1 MALMIVAFIIVGLV
15 AAGLGIGLVATAKA
29 PLGYQD
35 ESGFHYGYEQE
46 PVVETVPC
54 RMPQPKLA

>member
-1 MALMIVAFIIVGLV
+1 MIVVFVMFGLV
-15 AAGLGIGLVATAKA
+15 AAGLGIGLMATAKA

-35 ESGFHYGYEQE
+35 ESGFHYGYKQNAPVEQI
-46 PVVETVPC
+46 PY

>member
-1 MALMIVAFIIVGLV
+1 MIVAFIIFGLV

-35 ESGFHYGYEQE
+35 ESGFHYGYTQDAPVEQI
-46 PVVETVPC
+46 PC

>member
-1 MALMIVAFIIVGLV
+1 MFGLV

-35 ESGFHYGYEQE
+35 ESGFHYGYTQDAPVEQI
-46 PVVETVPC
+46 PC

>member
-1 MALMIVAFIIVGLV
+1 MIVAFVIFGLV

-35 ESGFHYGYEQE
+35 ESGFHFGYEQDA
-46 PVVETVPC
+46 PVEETPC
-54 RMPQPKLA
+54 RMPEPKLA